1 MTNPTPTP
9 ATPSTTAQLGKLT
22 LLLQA
27 ACLLAAVLVYL
38 VEHLHPGA
46 VEASTGL
53 AAAQALQTIGSIA
66 VGGGVGGGLGTMGH
80 GLRHYG
86 TAAPTT
92 AMHAE
97 ANPPDPDADL
107 TVPS

>member
-1 MTNPTPTP
+1 MQ
-9 ATPSTTAQLGKLT
+9 TPSVTANLGKLT

-27 ACLLAAVLVYL
+27 VCLLSVLIVYL

-46 VEASTGL
+46 LEAGTGI

-66 VGGGVGGGLGTMGH
+66 VGGGVGGGSATLGH

-86 TAAPTT
+86 TRAPTS
-92 AMHAE
+92 AMHA
-97 ANPPDPDADL
+97 APLPPTATNPADADADL
-107 TVPS
+107 TEPS